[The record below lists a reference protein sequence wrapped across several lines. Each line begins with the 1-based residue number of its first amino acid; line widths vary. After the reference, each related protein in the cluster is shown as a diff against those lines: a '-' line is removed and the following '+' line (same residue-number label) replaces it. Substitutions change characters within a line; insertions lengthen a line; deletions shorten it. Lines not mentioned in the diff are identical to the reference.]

1 MVQIIIKKSL
11 FDDYFNLLYKIEYDY
26 LKGKESSSAD
36 YDQIDKI
43 KFNIKESIKK
53 TLSNSINRND
63 YTPLNYFYH
72 RLNYVDFE
80 ECGRINTKWISTY
93 SKTKLYR
100 YLLFEPNDS
109 TNLSECIDYWFS
121 EGYGYWPDNSRT
133 KSNHQIQDQLININV
148 LDPIGSILKMKIRI
162 NNLDLILSEEEIKEI
177 YTWEFNSNDTNK
189 IKYSKYLGDLDKFFP
204 TIPSVYKIKDEEY
217 YNLIDIFDIFFSYK
231 KNHDI
236 YSNPKINGRM
246 WIEESDK
253 FVSDIIQLDK
263 TNESE
268 ESDNESEESD
278 NESDNE
284 SWITEIKTNV
294 KPIQF
299 IKKIKKQIEKLCI
312 ELKSTDN
319 SGQREL
325 KDNFLTDLYIKLN
338 EFCT

>member
-1 MVQIIIKKSL
+1 MVQIIFKKSL

-26 LKGKESSSAD
+26 LIGKESPID
-36 YDQIDKI
+36 YYNQMDKI
-43 KFNIKESIKK
+43 KVNLRELIKK
-53 TLSNSINRND
+53 TLSNSINKND
-63 YTPLNYFYH
+63 NMTLNYFYH

-80 ECGRINTKWISTY
+80 ECGRINTKWIQTN
-93 SKTKLYR
+93 SKTKLYQ
-100 YLLFEPNDS
+100 YLLFEPDDL

-121 EGYGYWPDNSRT
+121 EGYGYYPDNSRT
-133 KSNHQIQDQLININV
+133 KSNHQIQDQLINVNV

-162 NNLDLILSEEEIKEI
+162 ENLDHVLSEEEIKEI
-177 YTWEFNSNDTNK
+177 YTWEFNKNNINK

-204 TIPSVYKIKDEEY
+204 TQPSVYKIKDEEY
-217 YNLIDIFDIFFSYK
+217 YNLIDIFDIFFSYQ
-231 KNHDI
+231 KNQDI

-268 ESDNESEESD
+268 ESDNES
-278 NESDNE
+278 
-284 SWITEIKTNV
+284 WITEIKTNV

-299 IKKIKKQIEKLCI
+299 IKKIKKQIEKLNI

-338 EFCT
+338 EFK